1 MCVACQ
7 WRRECGRF
15 RPASV
20 FFAWCVGVRTM
31 WHVAKVFGAV
41 VVAAAL
47 APSGAGADPAS
58 VKAAQVRGQ
67 PFMRVFGPSLPPYGY
82 VRFCSAFAKECR
94 RGPLEDQRI
103 AGSPERIA
111 ELDAINRKVNAA
123 VKPAT
128 DVEIYGEVERWTLPG
143 DRGDCEDYAL
153 LKRHILM
160 RQGWPASA
168 LLMTVVRDEKGEGHA
183 ILTARTSKGDY
194 VLDNKTDELKLWSA
208 TPYAFVMR
216 QSYIDPNVWLSLD
229 PRQVHTPTLLGGT
242 REGG

>member
-1 MCVACQ
+1 
-7 WRRECGRF
+7 
-15 RPASV
+15 
-20 FFAWCVGVRTM
+20 M
-31 WHVAKVFGAV
+31 WQVAKAFGIVV
-41 VVAAAL
+41 VVAVL
-47 APSGAGADPAS
+47 LPSEAGADPAPG
-58 VKAAQVRGQ
+58 KAGQTRAQ
-67 PFMRVFGPSLPPYGY
+67 PFMRVFGPSLPPFGY
-82 VRFCSAFAKECR
+82 VRFCSAFSEECR

-111 ELDAINRKVNAA
+111 ELDAINRQVNTA

-128 DVEIYGEVERWTLPG
+128 DVEIYGEVERWTLPT

-168 LLMTVVRDEKGEGHA
+168 LLLTVVRDEKGEGHA

-194 VLDNKTDELKLWSA
+194 ILDNKTDELKLWSA

-229 PRQVHTPTLLGGT
+229 PQQVHMPTLLGGT

>member
-1 MCVACQ
+1 
-7 WRRECGRF
+7 
-15 RPASV
+15 
-20 FFAWCVGVRTM
+20 M
-31 WHVAKVFGAV
+31 WQVAKVFGAV
-41 VVAAAL
+41 AVAVAL
-47 APSGAGADPAS
+47 LPAEAGADPAPAKPG
-58 VKAAQVRGQ
+58 KASGQ

-82 VRFCSAFAKECR
+82 VRFCAAFSEECQ

-103 AGSPERIA
+103 AGSRERLA
-111 ELDAINRKVNAA
+111 ELDAVNRQVNASI
-123 VKPAT
+123 KPAT
-128 DVEIYGEVERWTLPG
+128 DVEIYGEVERWTLPTE
-143 DRGDCEDYAL
+143 RGDCEDYAL
-153 LKRHILM
+153 LKRHILI

-194 VLDNKTDELKLWSA
+194 ILDNKNDELKLWSD

>member
-1 MCVACQ
+1 MWQFQKIVALICVASVAV
-7 WRRECGRF
+7 
-15 RPASV
+15 PA
-20 FFAWCVGVRTM
+20 FA
-31 WHVAKVFGAV
+31 A
-41 VVAAAL
+41 
-47 APSGAGADPAS
+47 ADPAPS
-58 VKAAQVRGQ
+58 PKDAAQSRTQ

-82 VRFCSAFAKECR
+82 VRFCSAFPGECQ
-94 RGPLEDQRI
+94 RGPLEDVRMTG
-103 AGSPERIA
+103 APERLA
-111 ELDAINRKVNAA
+111 ELDAINRQVNAA

-128 DVEIYGEVERWTLPG
+128 DVEIYGEVERWTLPTE
-143 DRGDCEDYAL
+143 RGDCEDYAL

-194 VLDNKTDELKLWSA
+194 VLDNKTDELKLWGA

-229 PRQVHTPTLLGGT
+229 PRAAGSAPLLGGT
-242 REGG
+242 REGP